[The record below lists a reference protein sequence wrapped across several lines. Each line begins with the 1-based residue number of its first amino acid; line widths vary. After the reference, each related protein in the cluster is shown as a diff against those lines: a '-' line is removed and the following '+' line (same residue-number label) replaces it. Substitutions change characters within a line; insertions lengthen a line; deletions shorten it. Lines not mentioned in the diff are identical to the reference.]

1 MCTILLSFTP
11 SLPPLPSLPF
21 PLLPFPSL
29 FSLPLPS
36 LPLPF
41 PPFPPLPS
49 SLPSLLPLTTDNSD
63 YEGFSVYD
71 IADMI
76 KLYFRELPEPLLTA
90 KFSEILIVI
99 HESECVHTVLVSFPN
114 QYWNQTKHFIVSI

>member
-1 MCTILLSFTP
+1 MEKCVPYFSPLHLP
-11 SLPPLPSLPF
+11 SLPSLPF
-21 PLLPFPSL
+21 PLLP
-29 FSLPLPS
+29 SLP
-36 LPLPF
+36 
-41 PPFPPLPS
+41 

-114 QYWNQTKHFIVSI
+114 QYRNQTKHFIVSIWE